1 MGKDRELSIN
11 QKKVSSIAGRIHA
24 GYWFNKLWAF
34 FCIDIVIAVASLG
47 LYFYNCE
54 YSVGSVETGTG
65 YIHLDYD
72 SYDRNIFGTDD
83 GPVYQITEDWDDGET
98 YSFYLRKDFSK
109 YKPLIAIVL
118 AAEGINLF
126 FSMFGAG
133 RVRKKLKP
141 LNDLAVRAEQISK
154 TSFEYLTYN
163 EKKMQS
169 LEQAIDNV
177 SATSPNA
184 RISTGDRDLQ
194 SIEIAINNLITRMRE
209 SQKQQ
214 NRFVSDASHEL
225 RTPIAVIQ
233 GYVNMLDRWGK
244 EDESVLDEAIEAL
257 KNESEHMKELIEQLL
272 FLARG
277 DSGRNTLNKVDEDL
291 NDLMQEIYEESV
303 MIDDKHEYEV
313 TKADIP
319 CVVNC
324 DVVMMKQSARIFIQN
339 AMKYTPEKGM
349 IKIKVERDL
358 DRVAYIIQ
366 DEGIGMN
373 DDDVQHIFERFYR
386 SDKARNGESGGTGLG
401 LSIAKW
407 IVDAHEGKIDVLSS
421 PEIGTRFTV
430 SFPVGAAAS

>member
-1 MGKDRELSIN
+1 M
-11 QKKVSSIAGRIHA
+11 
-24 GYWFNKLWAF
+24 
-34 FCIDIVIAVASLG
+34 IAVASLG

-72 SYDRNIFGTDD
+72 SYDRSLFGTDD

-109 YKPLIAIVL
+109 YKPFIAIVL

-194 SIEIAINNLITRMRE
+194 SIEIAINNLITRMKE

-257 KNESEHMKELIEQLL
+257 KNES
-272 FLARG
+272 
-277 DSGRNTLNKVDEDL
+277 
-291 NDLMQEIYEESV
+291 
-303 MIDDKHEYEV
+303 
-313 TKADIP
+313 
-319 CVVNC
+319 
-324 DVVMMKQSARIFIQN
+324 
-339 AMKYTPEKGM
+339 
-349 IKIKVERDL
+349 
-358 DRVAYIIQ
+358 
-366 DEGIGMN
+366 
-373 DDDVQHIFERFYR
+373 
-386 SDKARNGESGGTGLG
+386 
-401 LSIAKW
+401 
-407 IVDAHEGKIDVLSS
+407 
-421 PEIGTRFTV
+421 
-430 SFPVGAAAS
+430 